1 MLTDKQLEDLVYR
14 AVKIVK
20 KGTDT
25 DSMETAP
32 LVAAV
37 FTALVDEARLQ
48 YEADP
53 GESQG

>member
-1 MLTDKQLEDLVYR
+1 MLTDKQLEDLVCR
-14 AVKIVK
+14 AVQIVK
-20 KGTDT
+20 RGTDT